1 MAKFKQEDRHWILQ
15 FDNGSETYLGHN
27 NIPSKFDGA
36 KVIPE
41 EQDRKKLLAN
51 YQEKMGDAEVNISI
65 EIPGDISE
73 GLVDRL
79 VNKLKSLKNESSQ

>member
-41 EQDRKKLLAN
+41 DEDIEDKSIIIAN
-51 YQEKMGDAEVNISI
+51 YREKVGDVEINISI
-65 EIPGDISE
+65 EAPEGIAKTLIE
-73 GLVDRL
+73 GLIDEL
-79 VNKLKSLKNESSQ
+79 NNIK

>member
-1 MAKFKQEDRHWILQ
+1 MARIVQKEGRHFYLEH
-15 FDNGSETYLGHN
+15 NGECTHLGHN